1 MDPKGPAQPKI
12 DTSYDT
18 AGNPAEQT
26 SHEKSIA
33 TAKASTNTGATAGDR
48 GPGDIPVPSTH
59 DDGATPSSLGIG
71 ARDASGDKG
80 ENIGPGASNLDGE
93 QMRAPGEGDI
103 YHQQFGKSGFGEQDD
118 LAGDLDRKKAE
129 QAGAREE
136 VKSERKEDVDV
147 GGALGNRVGPSVVEG
162 R

>member
-1 MDPKGPAQPKI
+1 MDPNGSAQPNI
-12 DTSYDT
+12 DTAYDT

-26 SHEKSIA
+26 SDEQSKA
-33 TAKASTNTGATAGDR
+33 AAKASTNAGATAEDRVQGDVA
-48 GPGDIPVPSTH
+48 VPSTH

-71 ARDASGDKG
+71 VTDASGDQG
-80 ENIGPGASNLDGE
+80 GNMGPGASNLDGE
-93 QMRAPGEGDI
+93 QMRAPGEGDV
-103 YHQQFGKSGFGEQDD
+103 YKQQFSKSGFGEQED
-118 LAGDLDRKKAE
+118 LAGDLDRKKGE

-136 VKSERKEDVDV
+136 IKSQRKDDVDV